1 MKRVNNLYDTIVDIN
16 KIQLMYDKR
25 IKINTKNKI
34 KLEKFENNYV
44 SNMIHIKNIL
54 ENRKYVPGK
63 YNIFLI
69 NEPKIRLIMSQNI
82 IDKIIN
88 HMVSEYFL
96 VDIYDKTLI
105 NTNVAT
111 RRKKGTSY
119 GRKKLKEYL
128 NKMKNQDFYI
138 LKFDI
143 SKYFFNL
150 NHNIIKKLI
159 RKKIK
164 DKDVLKI
171 LDDII
176 DSTNKEYVNQTII
189 DIKNKAKEK
198 YKYNAEIVAD
208 IDKIPIYRKGYGLP
222 IGNLTSQIL
231 AIMYLDEL
239 DRYIKEQLHIK
250 YYIRY
255 MDDGI
260 LIHEDKDYLKY
271 CLSEITKILDKYE
284 LKLNDKT
291 KIYNIKE
298 GFEFLGFRYFI
309 KKNKI
314 IMKVKN
320 QTKRKFKRKMKT
332 LYKLVKENRIEYEKL
347 LQVKNSYLGHLKT
360 GSSAK
365 LINNT
370 LKKYEDIY
378 EDLGIFVRIED
389 Y

>member
-176 DSTNKEYVNQTII
+176 DSTNKEYINQTII

>member
-143 SKYFFNL
+143 SKYFFNC
-150 NHNIIKKLI
+150 I
-159 RKKIK
+159 
-164 DKDVLKI
+164 
-171 LDDII
+171 
-176 DSTNKEYVNQTII
+176 
-189 DIKNKAKEK
+189 
-198 YKYNAEIVAD
+198 
-208 IDKIPIYRKGYGLP
+208 
-222 IGNLTSQIL
+222 
-231 AIMYLDEL
+231 
-239 DRYIKEQLHIK
+239 
-250 YYIRY
+250 
-255 MDDGI
+255 
-260 LIHEDKDYLKY
+260 
-271 CLSEITKILDKYE
+271 
-284 LKLNDKT
+284 
-291 KIYNIKE
+291 
-298 GFEFLGFRYFI
+298 F
-309 KKNKI
+309 
-314 IMKVKN
+314 
-320 QTKRKFKRKMKT
+320 
-332 LYKLVKENRIEYEKL
+332 
-347 LQVKNSYLGHLKT
+347 NS
-360 GSSAK
+360 
-365 LINNT
+365 N
-370 LKKYEDIY
+370 
-378 EDLGIFVRIED
+378 
-389 Y
+389 